1 MNRILVAIIIAVLS
15 WNVYAVD
22 PPVMVPIKRLT
33 LDYAVRA
40 AQATIAACRE
50 QGMNITVAIVDR
62 GGHVQVALRD
72 TLAMP
77 LSLTIAEQKAY
88 AAMNFNVPTSEM
100 ANRFTSPF
108 SVGKVQGIILSAGGL
123 PITAG
128 GSILGAIG
136 VSGAPSGQVDE
147 ECAQA
152 GIDAISDYLEMA
164 E

>member
-1 MNRILVAIIIAVLS
+1 
-15 WNVYAVD
+15 
-22 PPVMVPIKRLT
+22 
-33 LDYAVRA
+33 
-40 AQATIAACRE
+40 
-50 QGMNITVAIVDR
+50 
-62 GGHVQVALRD
+62 
-72 TLAMP
+72 MP

-152 GIDAISDYLEMA
+152 GIDAISDDLEMA

>member
-1 MNRILVAIIIAVLS
+1 MNRILVAIIIAVMS
-15 WNVYAVD
+15 WNVHADD

-147 ECAQA
+147 KCAQA
-152 GIDAISDYLEMA
+152 GIDAISDDLEMA